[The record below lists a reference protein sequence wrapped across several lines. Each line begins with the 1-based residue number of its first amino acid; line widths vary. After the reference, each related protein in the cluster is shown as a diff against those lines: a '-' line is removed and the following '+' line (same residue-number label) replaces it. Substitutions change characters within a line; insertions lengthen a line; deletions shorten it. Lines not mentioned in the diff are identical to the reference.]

1 MALAELVE
9 RSTRSDPYS
18 EGYAFIRVRG
28 AFSPDLI
35 EARAGERLRLIFRRE
50 ETAECSERII
60 FPSLGRSVMLPPFE
74 DVAIH
79 LGPLPRGSHPFS
91 CELGVLRGSIVAR
104 RPRRL
109 RKGVRETTDTR
120 AAVSADASSRRGS
133 YAPSDKELDRKD
145 D

>member
-1 MALAELVE
+1 MALAELVD
-9 RSTRSDPYS
+9 RSTGSDPYS

-35 EARAGERLRLIFRRE
+35 EARAGERLRLILRRE
-50 ETAECSERII
+50 ETAECSERLI

-74 DVAIH
+74 DVAID

-104 RPRRL
+104 GAPAQGSGKPRMQEQQLARMHLPGPAPTL
-109 RKGVRETTDTR
+109 RRK
-120 AAVSADASSRRGS
+120 SS
-133 YAPSDKELDRKD
+133 
-145 D
+145 